1 MNPREL
7 FESKLEAETGA
18 RLRVLQNAPAPNL
31 ARGRARVMAAAQD
44 HFGASHVSRRFSFAF
59 ALAVGTAVILMM
71 AVMSN
76 AFGALPVATVAMTR
90 TNTTNATAL
99 LNGDPLTPTRDDAV
113 TLRAPLT
120 PVPNI
125 VPEPPRAPSFSATQT
140 LGQ

>member
-7 FESKLEAETGA
+7 SETNLETEMGA
-18 RLRVLQNAPAPNL
+18 RLSALQTAPVPNL
-31 ARGRARVMAAAQD
+31 QRGRARVMAAAQE
-44 HFGASHVSRRFSFAF
+44 HFAVSRVSQRFAFAF

-71 AVMSN
+71 VVMSN

-90 TNTTNATAL
+90 TNTSNAPIVLTEDA
-99 LNGDPLTPTRDDAV
+99 LTPSRNEDITAGSAR
-113 TLRAPLT
+113 T

-125 VPEPPRAPSFSATQT
+125 VPEPPRAPSFSATQA